1 MNESQLE
8 SKFSNVYIMLLYSI
22 MSEDMERVK
31 HFISDDLYKYY
42 ESKVNSHKQNNEV
55 QCYDELNVA
64 NICILKQEVI
74 DNKMI
79 CEVEITS
86 KYMDYIMDKD
96 TGNVKLGN
104 NQSRVQKKNLLVFEK
119 ESTDNTYGGEYEC
132 KNCGA
137 SVDVNFNGICPFCNK
152 SIDLIG
158 RDYIL
163 TSIKTY

>member
-8 SKFSNVYIMLLYSI
+8 SKFSNIYIMLLYSI
-22 MSEDMERVK
+22 MSEDIDRVK
-31 HFISDDLYKYY
+31 HFISDELYEYY
-42 ESKVNSHKQNNEV
+42 CNKVKNHKNNNEI

-64 NICILKQEVI
+64 DIKILKREI
-74 DNKMI
+74 INNKII

-86 KYMDYIMDKD
+86 KYIDYIMDKD
-96 TGNVKLGN
+96 TSLVKSGN
-104 NQSRVQKKNLLVFEK
+104 NQSRVQKKSILIFEK
-119 ESTDNTYGGEYEC
+119 NSTDDTYGGDYQC

-137 SVDVNFNGICPFCNK
+137 SVDVHLNGVCEYCHK
-152 SIDLIG
+152 SIDLDG